1 MPNRSLD
8 LRVERSGFMRVVGV
22 AASMA
27 IVGMIVFTLWALRDI
42 LIPLTLAA
50 FLSFVLAP
58 LVGKLRKAKVPKAVA
73 VPLVVLSAFAGL
85 GLLGYVFVNQVSQ
98 LASQLP
104 AYQTT
109 LREKL
114 ADIRGTGT
122 GAGAL
127 KGAVDVVQGLVRELN
142 VEEPTPDAKAG
153 AGAAAPG
160 ASSVVV
166 APAGSTVVAQPGST
180 VVAQQGASPAAPG
193 AKAAGAVGP
202 QKPVPVEVVD
212 NKGPIEALAALIS
225 PLMHP
230 LATTAMIV
238 IFVAFILAQR
248 EDLRN
253 RFVKLVGGR
262 DIPRTTAA
270 IDDAVK
276 RLSRLFAMQLLLNS
290 VFGAFIGVGL
300 WLIGIPNALLWG
312 VLATVM
318 RFVPYVGAIVS
329 AALPLV
335 MAVSVD
341 PGWTKAIM
349 VALLF
354 LVSEPIVGHVLEPLL
369 LGRSTGLSP
378 VAVVVAATFWT
389 WLWGPIGLILATP
402 LTVCLVVLGKH
413 IEGLRFL
420 DTLLGDKPALTQA
433 EVFYQRMLVG
443 DSVETAAQ
451 IENFASKGGL
461 LDYYDEVAIAGLR
474 LAQHDL
480 DRSMLDT
487 SRVRRVR
494 ASVQEL
500 FDGLDDELEAEAK
513 STAESEGE
521 AGAPRSRTEI
531 VAAIAAE
538 GESAPAKT
546 GEKGEAKKEESERG
560 RGLVRLNRE
569 DLDDSWRG
577 ETPVVVIGGR
587 TALDEAAAIPLAD
600 ALTRSGLN
608 AINLPA
614 ETLRGAGMTRMP
626 SEGVKMII
634 LSFLD
639 GSSETAMRFAA
650 RRLRVKAPHARIV
663 LGVWDDPDETVDRE
677 RLKQTTQVDFV
688 ATSAREAHQ
697 YATLT
702 AVTGIDL
709 DDLDSAL
716 DKFEIA
722 PAPSKSAAKAV

>member
-58 LVGKLRKAKVPKAVA
+58 LVGKLRKWKVPKGVA

-98 LASQLP
+98 FASQLP
-104 AYQTT
+104 AYQNT

-114 ADIRGTGT
+114 ADIRGSGA

-127 KGAVDVVQGLVRELN
+127 KGAVEVVQGLVRELN
-142 VEEPTPDAKAG
+142 GQEPSVEAKQ
-153 AGAAAPG
+153 AAG

-180 VVAQQGASPAAPG
+180 VVAQSGAQTAPAARPG
-193 AKAAGAVGP
+193 APPPP

-212 NKGPIEALAALIS
+212 NKGPIESLAALIS

-230 LATTAMIV
+230 LATTALIV

-290 VFGAFIGVGL
+290 VFGVFVGVGL

-318 RFVPYVGAIVS
+318 RFVPYVGAIIS
-329 AALPLV
+329 TALPLI

-341 PGWTKAIM
+341 PGWTKAIL

-451 IENFASKGGL
+451 IENFASQGGL
-461 LDYYDEVAIAGLR
+461 LDYYDDVAIAGLR
-474 LAQHDL
+474 LAQHDV
-480 DRSMLDT
+480 DRSMLDAA
-487 SRVRRVR
+487 RVRRVR
-494 ASVQEL
+494 ASVQEM
-500 FDGLDDELEAEAK
+500 FDGLDDELEADARP
-513 STAESEGE
+513 AN
-521 AGAPRSRTEI
+521 
-531 VAAIAAE
+531 AAE
-538 GESAPAKT
+538 GET
-546 GEKGEAKKEESERG
+546 GEEGAHAAAADPAPRTEKSEPKKGGDDDSDRG
-560 RGLVRLNRE
+560 RALVRLRRE
-569 DLDDSWRG
+569 DLDASWRG
-577 ETPVVVIGGR
+577 ETPIVVIGGR

-600 ALTRSGLN
+600 ALTRSGLS
-608 AINLPA
+608 AIHLPA
-614 ETLRGAGMTRMP
+614 ETLRGAGMARLPTD
-626 SEGVKMII
+626 GVKMII

-650 RRLRVKAPHARIV
+650 RRLRVKAPQARIV
-663 LGVWDDPDETVDRE
+663 LGVWEDPDETVDRE
-677 RLKQTTQVDFV
+677 HLKQATQVDFV

-709 DDLDSAL
+709 DDLDSQLGPVEPTLA
-716 DKFEIA
+716 A
-722 PAPSKSAAKAV
+722 PVGAAG